1 MQVNNAKAVGEAA
14 RELDMA
20 VVVGAW
26 VFLNADHTHTLEKA
40 EPVATVKTAVRSARM
55 HRKMWECGARRLRK
69 PRRGERCDGW
79 FASLLRDPHHAR
91 YVILVFIQGRGL
103 GGGLAARTAASTAQ
117 FLAAQ
122 EQSSATKSRH

>member
-69 PRRGERCDGW
+69 PPKRAGW
-79 FASLLRDPHHAR
+79 KLSAVTVWDSNQR
-91 YVILVFIQGRGL
+91 QGSVL
-103 GGGLAARTAASTAQ
+103 TD
-117 FLAAQ
+117 
-122 EQSSATKSRH
+122 

>member
-14 RELDMA
+14 RELDIA

-55 HRKMWECGARRLRK
+55 HRKMWECTARRLRK
-69 PRRGERCDGW
+69 PPKRAGWKLSAVTVWDSNQRR
-79 FASLLRDPHHAR
+79 
-91 YVILVFIQGRGL
+91 
-103 GGGLAARTAASTAQ
+103 AQ
-117 FLAAQ
+117 RSNRRQNPEMIYSPKDNNAAQ
-122 EQSSATKSRH
+122 A

>member
-1 MQVNNAKAVGEAA
+1 VKAMQVNNAKAVGEAA

-55 HRKMWECGARRLRK
+55 QPQDVGMHSK
-69 PRRGERCDGW
+69 
-79 FASLLRDPHHAR
+79 
-91 YVILVFIQGRGL
+91 
-103 GGGLAARTAASTAQ
+103 
-117 FLAAQ
+117 
-122 EQSSATKSRH
+122 ATKETAKKGRVEAIGRDSVGF